1 MAASIP
7 PPAPGL
13 PVGLA
18 GPVTVALAR
27 PQETIPGARALA
39 GGCVYEL
46 KWDGFRCVIVRDSQS
61 TRLWSRQG
69 TDLTNRFPEIAV
81 AAAAQ
86 IPAGTVIDGEVV
98 IWNGD
103 RLDFD
108 LLQRR
113 LASGAARIREL
124 VKTHQASFVAFDL
137 LATAGTDLRPQL
149 WRSRRAALE
158 RVARWEP
165 PLQLSPTTED
175 VTVARTWMADYRPAG
190 IEGLVVKG
198 ATTRYTPGKRN
209 WIKVKSRAT
218 HEVIVGAVIGP
229 MTRPET
235 VVAGLYRGDELVIVG
250 RTVPLTRAQS
260 QSLAA
265 VLEPAAA
272 KHPWPDTI
280 GSGRFGGSRAPAPLT
295 KVAPTV
301 VAEVSADTGV
311 QAGVWRHP
319 LRYLRHRPDLTPTD
333 LPTLT

>member
-1 MAASIP
+1 MCHRP
-7 PPAPGL
+7 GRPEHPVVVAP
-13 PVGLA
+13 
-18 GPVTVALAR
+18 
-27 PQETIPGARALA
+27 
-39 GGCVYEL
+39 
-46 KWDGFRCVIVRDSQS
+46 
-61 TRLWSRQG
+61 G

-98 IWNGD
+98 IWNED

-113 LASGAARIREL
+113 LVSGVARIREL

-137 LATAGTDLRPQL
+137 LAAAGTDLRTQP

-175 VTVARTWMADYRPAG
+175 TSVARAWMADYRPAG

-198 ATTRYTPGKRN
+198 VTTRYTPGKRN

-229 MTRPET
+229 LARPET
-235 VVAGLYRGDELVIVG
+235 VVAGLFPSPRLSHSPSPRSSSPLPLSIPGPARSDRAVSVG
-250 RTVPLTRAQS
+250 
-260 QSLAA
+260 
-265 VLEPAAA
+265 
-272 KHPWPDTI
+272 PDP
-280 GSGRFGGSRAPAPLT
+280 R
-295 KVAPTV
+295 
-301 VAEVSADTGV
+301 
-311 QAGVWRHP
+311 
-319 LRYLRHRPDLTPTD
+319 RP
-333 LPTLT
+333 

>member
-7 PPAPGL
+7 PPAQRL
-13 PVGLA
+13 PADLA
-18 GPVTVALAR
+18 GPVTVAVAQS
-27 PQETIPGARALA
+27 QETIPGARALA

-69 TDLTNRFPEIAV
+69 TDLTTRFPEITT

-86 IPAGTVIDGEVV
+86 IPAGTVIDGEVL

-190 IEGLVVKG
+190 IEGLVVKPRSTG
-198 ATTRYTPGKRN
+198 
-209 WIKVKSRAT
+209 
-218 HEVIVGAVIGP
+218 
-229 MTRPET
+229 
-235 VVAGLYRGDELVIVG
+235 ELC
-250 RTVPLTRAQS
+250 R
-260 QSLAA
+260 
-265 VLEPAAA
+265 
-272 KHPWPDTI
+272 
-280 GSGRFGGSRAPAPLT
+280 
-295 KVAPTV
+295 
-301 VAEVSADTGV
+301 
-311 QAGVWRHP
+311 
-319 LRYLRHRPDLTPTD
+319 
-333 LPTLT
+333 

>member
-7 PPAPGL
+7 PPAQRL
-13 PVGLA
+13 PADLA
-18 GPVTVALAR
+18 GPITVELAR
-27 PQETIPGARALA
+27 PQETIPDQGALA
-39 GGCVYEL
+39 GGCVYEM
-46 KWDGFRCVIVRDSQS
+46 KWDGFRCVIVRDAAGAQ
-61 TRLWSRQG
+61 LWSRQG
-69 TDLTNRFPEIAV
+69 TDLTTRFPEIAT
-81 AAAAQ
+81 AAVDQ

-98 IWNGD
+98 IWNED

-113 LASGAARIREL
+113 LVSGVARIREL

-137 LATAGTDLRPQL
+137 LAAAGTDLRTQP
-149 WRSRRAALE
+149 WRSRRDALE

-175 VTVARTWMADYRPAG
+175 TSVARVWMADYRPAG

-198 ATTRYTPGKRN
+198 VTTRYTPGKRN

-229 MTRPET
+229 LARPET

-272 KHPWPDTI
+272 EHPWPGTI
-280 GSGRFGGSRAPAPLT
+280 GSGRFGGSRPPVPLT
-295 KVAPTV
+295 RVVPTV

>member
-7 PPAPGL
+7 PPAQRL
-13 PVGLA
+13 PADLA
-18 GPVTVALAR
+18 GPITVELAR
-27 PQETIPGARALA
+27 SQETIPDPGALA

-46 KWDGFRCVIVRDSQS
+46 KWDGFRCVIVRDGQS

-98 IWNGD
+98 IWNED

-113 LASGAARIREL
+113 LVSGVARIREL

-137 LATAGTDLRPQL
+137 LAAAGTDLRTQL
-149 WRSRRAALE
+149 WRSRRDALE
-158 RVARWEP
+158 RVARWKP

-175 VTVARTWMADYRPAG
+175 TSVARAWMADYRPAG

-198 ATTRYTPGKRN
+198 VTTRYTPGKRN

-229 MTRPET
+229 LARPVT
-235 VVAGLYRGDELVIVG
+235 VVAGLYPATSWSSWAGLFPSPGLSHSLWPRSSSPLPPSIRGPARSDRAVSVG
-250 RTVPLTRAQS
+250 
-260 QSLAA
+260 
-265 VLEPAAA
+265 
-272 KHPWPDTI
+272 PDP
-280 GSGRFGGSRAPAPLT
+280 R
-295 KVAPTV
+295 
-301 VAEVSADTGV
+301 
-311 QAGVWRHP
+311 RH
-319 LRYLRHRPDLTPTD
+319 
-333 LPTLT
+333 